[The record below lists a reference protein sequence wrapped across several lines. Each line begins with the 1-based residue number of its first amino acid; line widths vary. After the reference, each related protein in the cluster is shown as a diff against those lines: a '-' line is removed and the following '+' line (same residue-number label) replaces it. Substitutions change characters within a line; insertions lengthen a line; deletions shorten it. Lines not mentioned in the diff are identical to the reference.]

1 MQIKNQPFETDE
13 HDLTGYA
20 SLDFKDGSFN
30 SFAHV
35 FDNYNSERF
44 EPVTL
49 KILLEGRGFT
59 ITLFAVDKTKQVS
72 ATNSKKRLPV
82 KKFKM
87 MMNAADFGKY
97 ISHFAVA
104 FSNEK
109 FSIEQMRV
117 INK

>member
-1 MQIKNQPFETDE
+1 MQIKDQPFETDE

-20 SLDFKDGSFN
+20 SLDFKERSFN

-49 KILLEGRGFT
+49 KILLEGEGFT
-59 ITLFAVDKTKQVS
+59 ITLFAIDKMKQASAANRKTK
-72 ATNSKKRLPV
+72 LPV

-97 ISHFAVA
+97 ISHFAAA

-109 FSIEQMRV
+109 FDIEQMRV